1 RSGTTALG
9 DSPQGYTKSINS
21 NNDEDSPLSPPLA
34 WSREG
39 TNEELSKYQELQMRQ
54 QNDGQHRPQGQGLT
68 TLSDEKADKVDT
80 NLVTKRSEKMRSSSS
95 EGSSQEQTTSREKNG
110 EKKTKSRGS
119 PTSNSTKR
127 TPKSS
132 RTKVAAKTSEEGH
145 HHHGLEVMKSSSKSD
160 RVELS
165 PNNSHCQKNSSLGS
179 SAKTGCNCSSCQ
191 SERISTTPPQRSFRY
206 GQFLGSGESMP
217 IYAGPLGLGD
227 DIPSPTPSPPPPGR
241 LSIHMAMSGRSPLSS
256 PSGSPLMTMTRSS
269 IPISSPSSS
278 TSAIKSPGRKTTKS
292 IRKSSHEVLS
302 GSDDRGASNS
312 ITNHPVITGFQSQ
325 ARDTNIRSSKKSP
338 SLTPTSH
345 SYLEATPLSTSP
357 SSPSSSPYSSSF
369 TKSSFRPETEKDTS
383 PSLSPFFMSTRSFSP
398 EKQAFSPPS
407 SFALSTSP
415 PMRSDTLH
423 AHNILQQ
430 STSTSDSHLGFS
442 NLKQQPDS
450 IANSDFPRLAPPVVL
465 VQSPTVESLVGH
477 AESYSKATH
486 SRYED
491 SGPLLYSSVL
501 ASSISSNPSSSPT
514 SPINITS
521 SSSRSSTQQSLSSR
535 GQFGTPPLS
544 PSRKRESGIHSTL
557 SSLENKDFE
566 AWSINEERV
575 ARTSTALQYKFAL
588 LSGGTKDKTHNKQQI
603 QQPKVFS
610 RHQSSANTHKQHDPS
625 SSTSPSKQARAASP
639 VEQNTSN
646 QRWQTRGQTSSRE
659 TTDSTL
665 KKVSVIPT
673 SSSNNAKTEQGLD
686 KLQDIQAAPKRP
698 GNTGVSPHVLRRSRS
713 APTLASGH
721 LSYAD
726 ILKASIKSTS
736 APSLPASGNIPSSPV
751 DSTLSSSNTTSS
763 PSPLISSSSVS
774 DITSFNAS
782 SSDTSAGNN
791 GFKSK
796 LVASL
801 APNRV
806 MKSLRRSS
814 LISSKSD
821 NNLKSKIDRNN
832 MSAPMRSLLSS
843 LRAVESSDKA
853 PDVISREFSEE
864 SPSEEEQGKKV
875 ELPKELDSDP
885 GDVISTEVDLER
897 TDLENSNMDLE
908 QNDESSIHDASQ
920 NPSSGL
926 SFFQPP
932 EELEMSD
939 VAEFSESIIA
949 VSMTESAQ
957 SRNESSETD
966 ASLKSISSST
976 ETGSEQMDEKFIS
989 RLSPILTSQESFSTD
1004 DEDEVTSSPEQGKD
1018 DLTPM
1023 VDQTEQHSDL
1033 LSQQQLALQE
1043 LDDDESQQSK
1053 GSGGGGGGFKSRR
1066 KRISSS
1072 GGKKLLLKKKSSQ
1085 QNIHSSLHELQTE
1098 QHKVETDGSNNDDSP
1113 VSSAKLS
1120 GSTDYVIPPFYFPM
1134 GKPVAATKRR
1144 QRVHSAVAKA
1154 KEIFVV
1160 SENGVLAEDSF
1171 VAITVQCCELPRYMN
1186 RALFRK
1192 VDVAGIGGVKF
1203 AEFERV
1209 WESLVETCP
1218 DEISM
1223 IFTILKQPNVN
1234 VLTPSDFEVVLQ
1246 DLVLFHPGLEFLSGN
1261 VVFQERYLETVITR
1275 IFYDANRR
1283 HGRMSLS
1290 DLRKSNFDK
1299 TLRKLENSDL
1309 NQTED
1314 CFSYKHFYVIYCKFW
1329 ELDQD
1334 HDLVLDEQDLACYS
1348 GGAISSRII
1357 RRVMQGY
1364 GNETGM
1370 FIVPDQDLLLQQQQ
1384 QQISLMQ
1391 QQQLIEEQTLQ
1402 REQSAEGDITQAE
1415 NDFEMEVVDLDDG
1428 APSTL
1433 KRSESM
1439 TLNLADVLSEVKG
1452 EAANEPSPTLENI
1465 SSPLLPCEMTSP
1477 AITSPMLS
1485 SPQRTTPPGPGSQ
1498 RRPQNYRMTYK
1509 GFIWF
1514 LLAETDK
1521 QTPTSIEYWFR
1532 CMDLDG
1538 DGVLSVFELEQLFQE
1553 QASRMAIL
1561 SMESFVFRDAIC
1573 QMQDLVGPKE
1583 TGLVRLSDLKQCG
1596 QAGPFID
1603 LFCNV
1608 VKWRSFE
1615 AHQHQIRMRQ
1625 QQTAMQ
1631 RAADAAWEEAAAGE
1645 DLFDGGDFDF
1655 DLEDLDD
1662 DDEDYLDD
1670 DEDDDDEEGMEGLD
1684 DDEEPG
1690 NIIAELEDDELL
1702 SRTDS
1707 EGSPSSINSVSEDST
1722 ITMTQ
1727 SNDSSTFVGL
1737 GLGVAI
1743 TENSEE
1749 KNNVNKL
1756 TYQSPE
1762 HRGDQIASTASV
1774 VSSNVDME
1782 GRILEGTFDSNN
1794 ASVKD
1799 ALKRKRAKERRRKQR
1814 QFMMKRALLVE
1825 QRKEKALLASIR
1837 ESPWIVYVE
1846 VEYEKLV
1853 TIERPQSRT
1862 GWEQDEEDEEEEEE
1876 EMDDEDVEIMDEDD
1890 MMMEEGREPTIAE
1903 QHFQLQQLQL
1913 QQQQLQQQLQL
1924 QYQIRLQQQ
1933 QQQIQQQMHQ
1943 QNMQRQFHQHGG
1955 AMAHGQADV
1964 IDTRLLMEMDQ
1975 GGQAGMM
1982 VTSFDESQ
1990 EFEQILIDPHVYE
2003 GNEQTTAAV
2012 AAIAAAKAAAAKT
2025 AGAAIHL

>member
-110 EKKTKSRGS
+110 DKKTKSRGS

-160 RVELS
+160 RVESS
-165 PNNSHCQKNSSLGS
+165 PNNSHRQKNSSLGS

-191 SERISTTPPQRSFRY
+191 TERISTTPPQRSFRY

-278 TSAIKSPGRKTTKS
+278 TSAIKSPGRKTTKPT
-292 IRKSSHEVLS
+292 RKSSHEVLS

-383 PSLSPFFMSTRSFSP
+383 PSLSPFFMSTRSFNP

-407 SFALSTSP
+407 SFVLSTSP

-477 AESYSKATH
+477 AE
-486 SRYED
+486 
-491 SGPLLYSSVL
+491 
-501 ASSISSNPSSSPT
+501 N
-514 SPINITS
+514 
-521 SSSRSSTQQSLSSR
+521 
-535 GQFGTPPLS
+535 
-544 PSRKRESGIHSTL
+544 
-557 SSLENKDFE
+557 FE

-610 RHQSSANTHKQHDPS
+610 RHQSSANTHKQHGPS
-625 SSTSPSKQARAASP
+625 SSISPSKQARAASP

-659 TTDSTL
+659 TTDSTP
-665 KKVSVIPT
+665 KKVSMIPT

-774 DITSFNAS
+774 DITSFNTS
-782 SSDTSAGNN
+782 PSDTSAGNN

-853 PDVISREFSEE
+853 SDVISREVSEE

-875 ELPKELDSDP
+875 ELLKELDSDS
-885 GDVISTEVDLER
+885 GDVISTEVVLER

-908 QNDESSIHDASQ
+908 QNNESSIHDASQ

-976 ETGSEQMDEKFIS
+976 ETGSEQMDGEFIS

-1023 VDQTEQHSDL
+1023 VDQTEHSDL

-1043 LDDDESQQSK
+1043 LDDDESQQNKSSG
-1053 GSGGGGGGFKSRR
+1053 GSGGSFKSRR

-1085 QNIHSSLHELQTE
+1085 QNIHSCLHESQTE
-1098 QHKVETDGSNNDDSP
+1098 QHRVETDGPNNDDSP

-1402 REQSAEGDITQAE
+1402 IEQSAEGDTAQAE

-1428 APSTL
+1428 ALSTL

-1477 AITSPMLS
+1477 TITSPMLS

-1583 TGLVRLSDLKQCG
+1583 TGLVRLTDLKQCG

-1662 DDEDYLDD
+1662 DDDEDYLDD
-1670 DEDDDDEEGMEGLD
+1670 DDDDDDEEGMEGLD

-1762 HRGDQIASTASV
+1762 HHGNQIASTIGA

-1799 ALKRKRAKERRRKQR
+1799 ALKRKRARERRRKQR

-1862 GWEQDEEDEEEEEE
+1862 SWEQEEEDEEEEEE

-1943 QNMQRQFHQHGG
+1943 QSMQRQFHQHGG

-1964 IDTRLLMEMDQ
+1964 IDSRLLMEMDQ